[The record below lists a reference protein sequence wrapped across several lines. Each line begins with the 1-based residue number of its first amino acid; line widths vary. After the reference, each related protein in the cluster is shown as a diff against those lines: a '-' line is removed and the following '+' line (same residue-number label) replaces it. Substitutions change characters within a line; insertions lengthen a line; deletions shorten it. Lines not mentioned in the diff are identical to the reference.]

1 MDGMRQ
7 VKYLDYMKLITDF
20 DKFLLHIFYRNI
32 PALHYENVEIKRG
45 VGVLG
50 SERKTTTKLLTQKF

>member
-1 MDGMRQ
+1 M
-7 VKYLDYMKLITDF
+7 KYLDYMKLITGF

-50 SERKTTTKLLTQKF
+50 SERKTTTKLIP